1 MAGARFEEAARRFE
15 EARDLGAPLAEMAV
29 PWASALIR
37 LRRRAEACSLLEDA
51 SGSGVGDAG
60 LRYRTGACWLR
71 VGAPR
76 RALPHL
82 EAALNQGV
90 SHAAASLDLAEAWFE
105 VGRDDLAADLLAGLA
120 DEVEDAGMLHAI
132 GRMLFRRVLYRQA
145 LEPLRKAVAA
155 RPRWYDARM
164 FLGLAHFQLEQ
175 YQECV
180 RVLAGL
186 GEGAASPEA
195 RILRGSALA
204 RLGDEAGAGREL
216 RAAVRLQPERADGYL
231 NLGLFHLDQGRLEDA
246 LREIEQAAAR
256 NARGAKVL
264 YRVKARA
271 NCRGLEPP
279 SPSTAQGRDERR
291 ARFYTRFADTL
302 LAGQQWGSALEV
314 YLAALRADPRQ
325 ARPYGGIGLI
335 CQELGTAEAGLVF
348 VRRGLEWAPDDAEL
362 HYYLGSLHDYLAQP
376 MEATESYRTALGLAG
391 PDSAPARYWVRLGA
405 AQLALGDRGQAEESI
420 QRALAVEP
428 DFAEAHYRL
437 GLLRLGEGLH
447 SQAERL
453 LERAVELEPTL
464 HEAYYSWG
472 LACVRNGKREKGRTI
487 LEAHRRKVAL
497 RSANAGVGR

>member
-1 MAGARFEEAARRFE
+1 MAGARFEEAAQWFA

-37 LRRRAEACSLLEDA
+37 LRRRAEACSLLEEV
-51 SGSGVGDAG
+51 SGAGVGDAG

-82 EAALNQGV
+82 EVALDQGV
-90 SHAAASLDLAEAWFE
+90 SHAAAALDLARAWFE
-105 VGRDDLAADLLAGLA
+105 VGREDLAADLLGGLA
-120 DEVEDAGMLHAI
+120 DEVEDAGTLHAI

-155 RPRWYDARM
+155 RPQWYDARM
-164 FLGLAHFQLEQ
+164 YLALAHFQLEQ

-180 RVLAGL
+180 GALAGL
-186 GEGAASPEA
+186 KEGAASSET
-195 RILRGSALA
+195 RILRGAALA
-204 RLGDEAGAGREL
+204 RLGDGAGARSEL
-216 RAAVRLQPERADGYL
+216 RAAVRLEPDRADGYL
-231 NLGLFHLDQGRLEDA
+231 NLGLFHLDHGRVDDA
-246 LREIEQAAAR
+246 LRAFEQAAVR
-256 NARGAKVL
+256 NSRGAKVL

-279 SPSTAQGRDERR
+279 ASAAAQGRDVTR

-302 LAGQQWGSALEV
+302 LGGQQWGSALEV
-314 YLAALRADPRQ
+314 YLVALFADPRQ
-325 ARPYGGIGLI
+325 ARPYGAIGLI
-335 CQELGTAEAGLVF
+335 CQELGTAEAGLAF
-348 VRRGLEWAPDDAEL
+348 LRRGLQWNPDDAEL
-362 HYYLGSLHDYLAQP
+362 HYYLGSIHDYLAQP
-376 MEATESYRTALGLAG
+376 KEAAASYRAALALAG
-391 PDSAPARYWVRLGA
+391 HNSAPARYWVRLGS
-405 AQLALGDRGQAEESI
+405 AQLALGHRGEADESI
-420 QRALAVEP
+420 RRALAVEP

-447 SQAERL
+447 AQAERL

-472 LACVRNGKREKGRTI
+472 LACIRNGKREKGRTI

-497 RSANAGVGR
+497 RNASAGVGQ